1 MRVKGVFR
9 HNVSSKKHRMNVKAI
24 VLSGIIF
31 ISTTAMI
38 AQENNAEKIVQA
50 NLDAYNAHDIELFM
64 SFFSDDIAMYNFK
77 DSKQTASG
85 INEVRAIYEP
95 YFKASPNLHS
105 KILKRTVFDNKVI
118 DHEYITGASGS
129 SDPFE
134 IVLIYEVEDTK
145 IVKMTAIRKR
155 N

>member
-1 MRVKGVFR
+1 
-9 HNVSSKKHRMNVKAI
+9 MNVKD
-24 VLSGIIF
+24 LFLGCTFF

-38 AQENNAEKIVQA
+38 AQQNNVEKIVQA

-64 SFFSDDIAMYNFK
+64 SFFSEDVAMYNFK
-77 DSKQTASG
+77 DSKQTAFG
-85 INEVRAIYEP
+85 IKEVRAIYEP

-118 DHEYITGASGS
+118 DHEYITGARGS
-129 SDPFE
+129 SDAFE